1 MTPEQMISVPAAL
14 IAIAIVLAF
23 YVVVIMGT
31 IRLVRWFGRT
41 AGAAVQTSRT
51 RTMLA
56 EGKPVEEID
65 AILDEHVLSRHWWVM
80 PVVAVI
86 IVAII
91 LPPAGIFLGLM
102 FLIRLAKQ
110 WPNMRRE
117 LDERARLR
125 AERIAARRDPPR

>member
-1 MTPEQMISVPAAL
+1 MTEQTWAVLAGVV
-14 IAIAIVLAF
+14 AIALMLAF

-41 AGAAVQTSRT
+41 AGAAVQTSRAK
-51 RTMLA
+51 TMLA
-56 EGKPVEEID
+56 QSKPVEEID
-65 AILDEHVLSRHWWVM
+65 AILEEPLLERHWWVM
-80 PVVAVI
+80 PLLAVIVVAT
-86 IVAII
+86 I
-91 LPPAGIFLGLM
+91 LPPAGLFLGLM

-117 LDERARLR
+117 LDDRARLR